1 MTYDHSEQ
9 AHNRRSTSDV
19 TEDANQNELYC
30 TLTAVGKTLDTDD
43 IKCQA
48 AHRGMLT
55 IGGKPRR
62 YDYSGRQ
69 FYSFLEN

>member
-9 AHNRRSTSDV
+9 AYNKRPTSDI
-19 TEDANQNELYC
+19 TGDANQIELYC
-30 TLTAVGKTLDTDD
+30 TLTAVGETQDTDD

-48 AHRGMLT
+48 AHRGMLS
-55 IGGKPRR
+55 IGGKTRR
-62 YDYSGRQ
+62 HDYSGRQ